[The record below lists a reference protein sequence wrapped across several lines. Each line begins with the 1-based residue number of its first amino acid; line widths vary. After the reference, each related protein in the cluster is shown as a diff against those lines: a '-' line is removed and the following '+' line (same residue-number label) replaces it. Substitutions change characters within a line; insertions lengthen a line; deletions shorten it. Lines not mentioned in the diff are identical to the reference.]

1 MTSFKPTP
9 AQLAIR
15 LILYFV
21 VFFGA
26 MITTASIWP
35 DAIDNLPIG
44 GHHALGVSELQDDS
58 FTMSK
63 SEGGDEDSGGLTTAF
78 RPSGSSI
85 AQALLFLSLHLS
97 GTILLMIPITWTF
110 MATRHETGYHKSFP
124 RALIVL
130 PICATTI
137 VLLIQDSLA
146 LAFGLAALVAAVRFR
161 VALEEAIDGIFIF
174 AAICVGLSAGVG
186 YLGIAAVMAVF
197 FCFSVLILWHMDFG
211 ENPLDEAR
219 QEKKRAKFSQPDKP
233 HPTERQTF

>member
-26 MITTASIWP
+26 MIMTASIWP
-35 DAIDNLPIG
+35 DAIENLPIG
-44 GHHALGVSELQDDS
+44 GHQALDFSVLKDDS
-58 FTMSK
+58 FTISK
-63 SEGGDEDSGGLTTAF
+63 SEGGDEDSVGFTEAF
-78 RPSGSSI
+78 QPSTSSI
-85 AQALLFLSLHLS
+85 AEGLLYLSLHLI
-97 GTILLMIPITWTF
+97 GTILVMIPITWTF
-110 MATRHETGYHKSFP
+110 MATRHETGYNKSFP

-137 VLLIQDSLA
+137 VLLIQGSLA
-146 LAFGLAALVAAVRFR
+146 LAFGLAAMVAAVRFR
-161 VALEEAIDGIFIF
+161 VALEEAIDGIFVF

-219 QEKKRAKFSQPDKP
+219 QDKKRSKFSQPSQLP
-233 HPTERQTF
+233 